1 MTKQPKRLKAQMWDK
16 MQYLFRNYYDR
27 MLHVRIDFD
36 GMLDI
41 AALKEAYNY
50 MLERVP
56 VLHSR
61 FHNNFIKPYWSVK
74 KIDIDSIVTLKQYSD
89 PAKAERAANEA
100 LVREIPAQSDAQ
112 IRVTVVRCGG
122 KDIMIQL
129 LNHMCMDGGDTKS
142 FVKSLSKVY
151 SDIVAGR
158 TPDAPV
164 KTGDRSHWQLYT
176 GFDEEKRKVA
186 KGLYKNVSRVKDKIK
201 FPFVKGG
208 ELKPHVVVKRCDEEF
223 FDKLKAYSKSIGA
236 TINDIILAAYIREL
250 YKITGMD
257 RDRPLGVPCMVDL
270 RRYIDIKDSYGYS
283 NHVGFMISRVD
294 RLDDDPKVT
303 ALKVKANSE
312 ENKAD
317 PYMGLYA
324 LPLLNLAYT
333 IFPQF
338 ISEPA
343 ISLGY
348 DNPYT
353 GLSNIGL
360 IADGDADFGP
370 LKTVDLYITGAIKKK
385 PYMQLSLYTFRKKI
399 TFTIAVT
406 CSEEDRRIICSFL
419 DGMLDEL
426 YNIIV

>member
-41 AALKEAYNY
+41 AALKAAYMY

-61 FHNNFIKPYWSVK
+61 YHNNFIKPYWSVK
-74 KIDIDSIVTLKQYSD
+74 KIDIDSVVTLKQYSD
-89 PAKAERAANEA
+89 MAKAARAADEA
-100 LVREIPAQSDAQ
+100 LVREIPAQFDAQ
-112 IRVTVVRCGG
+112 IKVTIIRCGG
-122 KDIMIQL
+122 KDILVQL

-142 FVKSLSKVY
+142 FIKTLSQVY
-151 SDIVAGR
+151 TEILDGR
-158 TPDAPV
+158 NPDVPV

-176 GFDEEKRKVA
+176 GFDEEKRKIA

-208 ELKPHVVVKRCDEEF
+208 ELKPHVVVKRLDEET
-223 FDKLKAYSKSIGA
+223 FDKLKAYAKSIGA
-236 TINDIILAAYIREL
+236 TVNDIILAAYIREL
-250 YKITGMD
+250 YKATSMD
-257 RDRPLGVPCMVDL
+257 KDKPLGVPCMVDL

-283 NHVGFMISRVD
+283 NHVGFMISHVD
-294 RLDDDPKVT
+294 RLDDDAKAT
-303 ALKVKANSE
+303 ALKVKRNSD

-324 LPLLNLAYT
+324 LPLLNLAYAV
-333 IFPQF
+333 FPQF
-338 ISEPA
+338 IAEIA
-343 ISLGY
+343 ISIGY

-360 IADGDADFGP
+360 IADDEADFGALKP
-370 LKTVDLYITGAIKKK
+370 LDLYITGAIKKK
-385 PYMQLSLYTFRKKI
+385 PYMQLSLYTFRKII

-406 CSEEDRRIICSFL
+406 CSDEDRRIISSFL
-419 DGMLDEL
+419 DGMLNEL
-426 YNIIV
+426 YNIIA